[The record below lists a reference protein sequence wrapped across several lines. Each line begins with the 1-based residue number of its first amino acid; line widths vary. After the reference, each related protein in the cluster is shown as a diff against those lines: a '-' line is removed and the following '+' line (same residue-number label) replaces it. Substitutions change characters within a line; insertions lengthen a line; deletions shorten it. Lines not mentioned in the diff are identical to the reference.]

1 MRAFHSNWTRPFL
14 ARNGADAVYTVPPF
28 ELLTTALSALT
39 WRWENGSIAML
50 CDNTAKDYYTSL
62 GLTFLWDDGIHAVLE
77 DIPREIDATCFWAAG
92 KLYALQ
98 HFGAPCVMI
107 DTDFI
112 VWRNL
117 SDRLDGHKL
126 MTIHSEDIMPD
137 IYPGPEAFTL
147 HKPFD
152 LASLDWTVR
161 PANTAL
167 SYFGD
172 RAFTEQYVQTAIDFM
187 QAASPADN
195 GLTYMVF
202 AEQRLLAMLA
212 ARAHVPLDFFMDLPE
227 LFLSGQTWFTHV
239 WGFKQQML
247 ADRTQYDGFCTRCA
261 KRLMRDFPDA
271 ALALQQV
278 PALAPYFDV
287 PLL

>member
-1 MRAFHSNWTRPFL
+1 MRAFHSNWTRPFF

-28 ELLTTALSALT
+28 ELLTTALSALY
-39 WRWENGSIAML
+39 WRRQNGSIAML
-50 CDNTAKDYYTSL
+50 CDQTAKDYYTSL
-62 GLTFLWDDGIHAVLE
+62 GLTDLWDDGVHAVLE
-77 DIPREIDATCFWAAG
+77 DIPPEIDATCFWAAG

-98 HFGAPCVMI
+98 QFGAPCVMI

-112 VWRNL
+112 VWRDL
-117 SDRLDGHKL
+117 SPRLEGHTL
-126 MTIHSEDIMPD
+126 MTIHDEDIMPD

-147 HKPFD
+147 HTPFD

-172 RAFTEQYVQTAIDFM
+172 RAFTEKYTQTAIDFM

-202 AEQRLLAMLA
+202 AEQRLLSMLA
-212 ARAHVPLDFFMDLPE
+212 AREQIPLDFFMDLPA
-227 LFLSGQTWFTHV
+227 LFLSGQNWFTHV

-247 ADRTQYDGFCTRCA
+247 ADRAQYDGFCTRCA
-261 KRLMRDFPDA
+261 QRLMREFPDT
-271 ALALQQV
+271 ALALQAV
-278 PALAPYFDV
+278 PALSPYFDF
-287 PLL
+287 PSL

>member
-1 MRAFHSNWTRPFL
+1 MT
-14 ARNGADAVYTVPPF
+14 TV
-28 ELLTTALSALT
+28 LSALT
-39 WRWENGSIAML
+39 WRRENGSIAML
-50 CDNTAKDYYTSL
+50 CDNTARDYYTSL
-62 GLTFLWDDGIHAVLE
+62 SLTFLWDDGIHAVLE
-77 DIPREIDATCFWAAG
+77 DIPQEIDATCFWAAG

-98 HFGAPCVMI
+98 HFDAPCVMI

-137 IYPGPEAFTL
+137 IYPGPEALTL

-152 LASLDWTVR
+152 LTSLDWMVR

-227 LFLSGQTWFTHV
+227 LFLSGQTWFTHI
-239 WGFKQQML
+239 WGFKQQMMT
-247 ADRTQYDGFCTRCA
+247 DRAQYDGFCTRCA

-278 PALAPYFDV
+278 PALVPYFDV

>member
-1 MRAFHSNWTRPFL
+1 MRAFHSNWTRPFF

-28 ELLTTALSALT
+28 ELLTTVLSALT
-39 WRWENGSIAML
+39 WRRENGSIAML

-62 GLTFLWDDGIHAVLE
+62 GLTFLWDDGVHAVLE
-77 DIPREIDATCFWAAG
+77 DIPQEIDATCFWAAG

-152 LASLDWTVR
+152 LTSLDWTVR

-202 AEQRLLAMLA
+202 AEQRLLSMLA

-239 WGFKQQML
+239 WGFKQQMMT
-247 ADRTQYDGFCTRCA
+247 DRAQYDGFCTRCA
-261 KRLMRDFPDA
+261 NRLMRDFPDA

-278 PALAPYFDV
+278 PALVPYFDV

>member
-1 MRAFHSNWTRPFL
+1 MRAFHSNWTRPFF

-39 WRWENGSIAML
+39 WRRENGSIAML

-77 DIPREIDATCFWAAG
+77 DIPQEIDATCFWAAG

-98 HFGAPCVMI
+98 HFDAPCVMI

-117 SDRLDGHKL
+117 SDRLDGHNL

-137 IYPGPEAFTL
+137 IYPGPEALTL

-152 LASLDWTVR
+152 LTSLDWTVR

-202 AEQRLLAMLA
+202 AEQRLLSMLA

-227 LFLSGQTWFTHV
+227 LFLSGQTWFTHI
-239 WGFKQQML
+239 WGFKQQMMT
-247 ADRTQYDGFCTRCA
+247 DRAQYDGFCTRCA
-261 KRLMRDFPDA
+261 KRLMQDFPDA
-271 ALALQQV
+271 ALTLQQV